1 MLIYRSCQ
9 QIENK
14 SMIVL
19 LQLAQAVTA
28 ILFLPSVFPRQL
40 PNTKD
45 VTWLRKNLLSWQG
58 HTDTLTTLAAA
69 AEEPEQEREAIAK
82 GGRRAQC
89 P

>member
-14 SMIVL
+14 SVIVL
-19 LQLAQAVTA
+19 LQLAQAVMT

-45 VTWLRKNLLSWQG
+45 VT
-58 HTDTLTTLAAA
+58 
-69 AEEPEQEREAIAK
+69 
-82 GGRRAQC
+82 
-89 P
+89 